1 MGDRTPLLTVEH
13 LTKVFPVQGAS
24 VRQKQQLYAL
34 DDVSLELRRGETL
47 GVIGES
53 GCGKSTLS
61 RCIVSLHKPTGGKIL
76 LDGQDI
82 SAMRGEER
90 RAMHRRIQMIFQD
103 PYSSLDPRKTVAQAV
118 MEPFQIHNIQPEGM
132 SRLDRTLQLIQAV
145 GLDQY
150 HLHRY
155 PYEFSGGQRQRISIA
170 RALTLSPELLVCD
183 EPVSA
188 LDVSMQAQVLNLLI
202 RIQQEFHL
210 TYLFISH
217 DLSVIR
223 YISDQIAVMYLGQI
237 VEMCPAGDIYDHP
250 LHPYTKALLSAI
262 PPSSPFEKKQ
272 RIELEGDIPSPIGRQ
287 PGCPLASRCPHC
299 AERCRV
305 ERPPLKAVD
314 GAHTVACFLYER

>member
-1 MGDRTPLLTVEH
+1 MDNRAPLLTVER
-13 LTKVFPVQGAS
+13 LTKIFLVQG
-24 VRQKQQLYAL
+24 VNFGHKQQLYAL
-34 DDVSLELRRGETL
+34 DDVSIQLRRGETL
-47 GVIGES
+47 GIIGES

-61 RCIVSLHKPTGGKIL
+61 RCIVSLHKPTSGKIL

-82 SAMRGEER
+82 SSMGRDER
-90 RAMHRRIQMIFQD
+90 RAMHRKIQMIFHD
-103 PYSSLDPRKTVAQAV
+103 PYSSLNPRKTVAQIV

-132 SRLDRTLQLIQAV
+132 SRLDRTLELIQAV

-155 PYEFSGGQRQRISIA
+155 PYEFSGGQRQRINIA
-170 RALTLSPELLVCD
+170 RALTLSPEILVCD

-223 YISDQIAVMYLGQI
+223 YISDHIAVMYLGQI
-237 VEMCPAGDIYDHP
+237 VEMCPAGDIYAHP

-262 PPSSPFEKKQ
+262 PSNSPFEKKQ
-272 RIELEGDIPSPIGRQ
+272 QIELKGDIPSPIGRQ
-287 PGCPLASRCPHC
+287 PGCPLASRCQHC
-299 AERCRV
+299 TGRCRE
-305 ERPPLKAVD
+305 ERPPLKTVD
-314 GAHTVACFLYER
+314 GRHAVACFLYD

>member
-1 MGDRTPLLTVEH
+1 MADRTPLLTVEH
-13 LTKVFPVQGAS
+13 LTKVFPVQGSPAG
-24 VRQKQQLYAL
+24 QKQQLYAL

-61 RCIVSLHKPTGGKIL
+61 RCIVSLHKPTSGKIL

-82 SAMRGEER
+82 SAMRGDEK

-103 PYSSLDPRKTVAQAV
+103 PYSSLDPRKTVAQTV
-118 MEPFQIHNIQPEGM
+118 MEPFQIHSIEPEGM
-132 SRLDRTLQLIQAV
+132 SRLDRTLELIQAV

-170 RALTLSPELLVCD
+170 RALTLSPEILVCD

-237 VEMCPAGDIYDHP
+237 VELCPAGDIYAHP

-272 RIELEGDIPSPIGRQ
+272 RIELKGDIPSPIGRQ

-299 AERCRV
+299 TQRCKA
-305 ERPPLKAVD
+305 ERPPLKAAD
-314 GAHTVACFLYER
+314 GSHSVACFLYE

>member
-1 MGDRTPLLTVEH
+1 MDDRTPLLTVEH

-61 RCIVSLHKPTGGKIL
+61 RCIVSLHKPTSGKIL

-82 SAMRGEER
+82 SAMRGDEK

-103 PYSSLDPRKTVAQAV
+103 PYSSLDPRKTVAQTV

-132 SRLDRTLQLIQAV
+132 SRLDRTLELIQAV

-299 AERCRV
+299 TERCRV

-314 GAHTVACFLYER
+314 GAHTVACFLYE